1 MISNRTKDED
11 EDDLW
16 EVVKSRG
23 TTRTNGALNTYSRDG
38 LPTVKMRP
46 ALALNRLSAGIN
58 QVFLSRI
65 VHTPLAKT
73 GWWIGGYRYTNNA
86 NALIGAFRQ
95 RRRHL
100 SSK

>member
-1 MISNRTKDED
+1 M
-11 EDDLW
+11 
-16 EVVKSRG
+16 VKSRG

-46 ALALNRLSAGIN
+46 ALPLNRLSAGIN
-58 QVFLSRI
+58 QAFLSRI
-65 VHTPLAKT
+65 VLTPLAKT
-73 GWWIGGYRYTNNA
+73 GWWIGGYWYTNNA
-86 NALIGAFRQ
+86 NALIGSAFRQ